1 MGCGPSTQ
9 CASTVSGSDVTGWKP
24 HAGEE
29 DENGGGTRARFF
41 RRGHAKSG
49 GKRSN
54 DEGQRTSPP
63 LVHSYHCGGPSVSGG
78 EVLPALWY
86 SDCTKAAWK
95 KDGASLAQDDTV
107 LLYRIV
113 LPRPPYEVW
122 AFYNDT
128 KDIQFYVTIH
138 FYPHPEQR
146 RELLMPLGATTV
158 VWLEDGSQN
167 GMDAGSAV
175 AKLVVGPTETALA
188 VEGHMV
194 AYRIIVNG
202 FPANFMMQ

>member
-1 MGCGPSTQ
+1 MGCGPST
-9 CASTVSGSDVTGWKP
+9 VSGSDATGWKP
-24 HAGEE
+24 HVGEE
-29 DENGGGTRARFF
+29 DENGDGRRAGFF
-41 RRGHAKSG
+41 RGGHAKSS

-54 DEGQRTSPP
+54 DEGQHTSPS
-63 LVHSYHCGGPSVSGG
+63 LVHSYRCGGPNVSGG
-78 EVLPALWY
+78 EVLPVLWY

-95 KDGASLAQDDTV
+95 KDAASLAQDDTV

-128 KDIQFYVTIH
+128 TDIQFYVTIH

-146 RELLMPLGATTV
+146 RELLMPLGATTL

-167 GMDAGSAV
+167 GMDAGCAV

-188 VEGHMV
+188 VEGHMI
-194 AYRIIVNG
+194 AYRIIVDG
-202 FPANFMMQ
+202 FSTNFITQ